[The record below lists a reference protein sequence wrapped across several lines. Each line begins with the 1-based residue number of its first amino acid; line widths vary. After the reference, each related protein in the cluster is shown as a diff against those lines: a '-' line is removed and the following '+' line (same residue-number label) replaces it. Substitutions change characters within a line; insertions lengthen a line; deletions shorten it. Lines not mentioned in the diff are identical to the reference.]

1 MKYINLIQKKISLA
15 AFFLLILTA
24 AVAQDKATAT
34 TATEGYNQLAILLII
49 MTVVL
54 AFVIYGLGQV
64 LLVLSR
70 QLLDKKKKENKTA
83 AALILVALLFISP
96 ASFANDGVAAGAVKA
111 LPNYGGLSATNF
123 YMFVVVI
130 AVEVIAIL
138 FLVFSIKR
146 VYTELLPQKERAPA
160 KISLLKNWWATID
173 KKIFTKA
180 VPVEKEADV
189 MLDHNYDGIQEL
201 DNALPP
207 WWKYGFIITI
217 VIACVY
223 LLNFHVF
230 GTGKNPTEEYVAE
243 MQQAKK
249 EIEIFEAKNKDK
261 IDENKVP
268 MADAAG
274 IAIGQ
279 QLFESNCV
287 ACHLKSG
294 AGSQEPVSVGPN
306 LVDEYWLH
314 KGSLNDIYL
323 TIKNGYPDKGM
334 QAWSTKFNPKEI
346 SQLASY
352 IKSIRGAK
360 VPNAKLPQGEIY
372 VETVAADSAVTVKP
386 GAALINSTTGVISK
400 DSVKN

>member
-1 MKYINLIQKKISLA
+1 MKYFSLIKKKFTLVVLFA
-15 AFFLLILTA
+15 LILTTS
-24 AVAQDKATAT
+24 VAQNKVPATS
-34 TATEGYNQLAILLII
+34 TEGYNQLAVLLII
-49 MTVVL
+49 MTIVL

-64 LLVLSR
+64 LIVLSR
-70 QLLDKKKKENKTA
+70 QMLDKNKKENKVGA
-83 AALILVALLFISP
+83 VLLALILLLISP
-96 ASFANDGVAAGAVKA
+96 AGFANDGITTDAVKV

-130 AVEVIAIL
+130 AIEVIAIL
-138 FLVFSIKR
+138 FLVFSIRR
-146 VYTELLPQKERAPA
+146 VYAELMPQKEMAPA
-160 KISLLKNWWATID
+160 KISVLKNWWATVD

-180 VPVEKEADV
+180 VPVEQEADV

-201 DNALPP
+201 DNSLPP
-207 WWKYGFIITI
+207 WWKYGFIITV
-217 VIACVY
+217 VIAFVY
-223 LLNFHVF
+223 LLNFHVL

-243 MQQAKK
+243 MQKAKK

-261 IDENKVP
+261 VDENKVP

-274 IAIGQ
+274 IAIGL
-279 QLFESNCV
+279 QLYEANCV
-287 ACHLKSG
+287 ACHTKGG
-294 AGSQEPVSVGPN
+294 AGSQDPVSVGPN

-352 IKSIRGAK
+352 IKSIKGTK
-360 VPNAKLPQGEIY
+360 VPNAKLPQGEMY
-372 VETVAADSAVTVKP
+372 TETAGADSAAAVKP
-386 GAALINSTTGVISK
+386 GAANTAVFMVS
-400 DSVKN
+400 DSAKK